1 MKSVRVLPY
10 FLNPEEEGYGK
21 NAGTTVRLYRVRL
34 RQSELWPDYAGQPQ
48 DELQIEIYEHWLEK
62 A

>member
-1 MKSVRVLPY
+1 MRRREKNRKRAY
-10 FLNPEEEGYGK
+10 NKGYGK